1 MSRLLR
7 HYIMEVVAEVQDYR
21 VPNQLVSR
29 GNGEKDK
36 DKDEDMEEMD
46 EMNVVANIAGF
57 TAPLGASNVDMGSK
71 PVKPGGKLKKRK
83 KDFVRWK

>member
-1 MSRLLR
+1 
-7 HYIMEVVAEVQDYR
+7 MEVVAEVQDYR